1 MKQMPAKNTLIL
13 FLAALIWGT
22 AFVAQQ
28 VGMDHMGPFSFS
40 ALRCTLGGLVLI
52 PLVFLFQKFR
62 APEKKAQL
70 DWKLGILGGVCC
82 GVVLCVASN
91 LQQIGIQYTSVGK
104 AGFITALYIV
114 IVPILGLFLKK
125 PNGLKL
131 WVSVAVA
138 VAGLYLLCMTD
149 SFSLSTGDFYM
160 FLCAMIFSVHILVI
174 DYFSPKVDGVLMSCV
189 QFLVAG
195 ALSAVGMLIWE
206 TAPGWGQITAAWL
219 PIVYAGVMS
228 CGVAYTFQIL
238 GQKNVNPTIASLI
251 LSLESVISVLAGWVL
266 LGQTMSPREITGCVL
281 MFAAI
286 VLAQLPER
294 QRASVAAPLKA
305 QEGPEES

>member
-1 MKQMPAKNTLIL
+1 MKTMSAKNSLAL

-28 VGMDHMGPFSFS
+28 VGMDHMGPLSFS

-52 PLVFLFQKFR
+52 PVLLIFR
-62 APEKKAQL
+62 KVRGPASATGL
-70 DWKLGILGGVCC
+70 SMKLGLIGGLCC
-82 GVVLCVASN
+82 GVLLCVASN
-91 LQQIGIQYTSVGK
+91 LQQVGIQYTTVGK

-114 IVPILGLFLKK
+114 IVPIFGLFLKK
-125 PNGLKL
+125 PAGLKL
-131 WVSVAVA
+131 WISVAVA

-149 SFSLSTGDFYM
+149 SFALSTGDFYI
-160 FLCAMIFSVHILVI
+160 FLCAIMFSVHILVI
-174 DYFSPKVDGVLMSCV
+174 DYFSPKVDGVLMSCI

-195 ALSAVGMLIWE
+195 GLSAVGMLIWE
-206 TAPGWGQITAAWL
+206 TAPGWGAITASWL

-238 GQKNVNPTIASLI
+238 GQRNVNPTIASLI

-266 LGQTMSPREITGCVL
+266 LGQTMSPREIGGCVL

-286 VLAQLPER
+286 ILAQLPER
-294 QRASVAAPLKA
+294 RKTDMPLPVE
-305 QEGPEES
+305 EGCGE